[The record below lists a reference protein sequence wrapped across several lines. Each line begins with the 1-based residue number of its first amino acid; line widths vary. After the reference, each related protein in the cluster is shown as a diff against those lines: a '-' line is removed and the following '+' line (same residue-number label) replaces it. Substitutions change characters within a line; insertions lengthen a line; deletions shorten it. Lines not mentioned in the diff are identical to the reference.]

1 MGTGSHL
8 PRGETLLANGS
19 SLALPNNHQGTL
31 WLPGPSAWDPQAP
44 YLPVGEME
52 WQRLLVPFLLQ
63 PGCGAGGDDQ
73 AWVSS
78 AGVSAC
84 VVRGLPHTHWENQI
98 ASHSFPTA
106 HWLDSNEAPTGL
118 CGFFVVVVFLFLSFI
133 TILLIW
139 TCSLG
144 FKVAWLDCCQRHVS
158 LHCSPQPVNVT
169 HILLD

>member
-1 MGTGSHL
+1 MWGPALTFLGEKPSWLMALPRDYQITTRGLSGFQVHL
-8 PRGETLLANGS
+8 PET
-19 SLALPNNHQGTL
+19 P
-31 WLPGPSAWDPQAP
+31 PAP

-78 AGVSAC
+78 AGASAC

-118 CGFFVVVVFLFLSFI
+118 CGFLFYFI
-133 TILLIW
+133 
-139 TCSLG
+139 
-144 FKVAWLDCCQRHVS
+144 F
-158 LHCSPQPVNVT
+158 
-169 HILLD
+169 